1 MNPAQDIVILA
12 ASRLPQGRYGG
23 SLAGLGA
30 VGLGLTVVE
39 GLAKDPALPR
49 PGSLIWGMARNHT
62 QGMNPARTLALKAG
76 LPQDTPAFT
85 INMACGS
92 SLQALI
98 LAAQRLPGESAPV
111 LVGGSEA
118 MSDTP
123 HLMPGLRW
131 GFRMGHRQVP
141 DVMHQDGLRCPVT
154 GLLMGETIERLAA
167 KRGVTR
173 AEADEWAAESHHRA
187 GRADFRR
194 ECLVHPRL
202 DHDETVRPE
211 VTVESLSRLAPA
223 FDPEGQVT
231 AGNASAMSD
240 GAAALLLCRRDQ
252 AGGAAPLARI
262 LGWSEAGVDPLDM
275 GEAPVPAVRRLL
287 AAQGMTVAD
296 IDLWELNE
304 AFSAQLLVCQQQLS
318 IPPERLNVA
327 GGGVA
332 LGHPIGASGARI
344 VCTLVH
350 QLRQRG
356 GGLGVATLGIGGG
369 LGLAVL
375 IEAVGSRQGDQEFA
389 AT

>member
-1 MNPAQDIVILA
+1 MSAASDLLILA
-12 ASRLPQGRYGG
+12 AGRLPQGRYGG
-23 SLAGLGA
+23 RLAGLGA
-30 VGLGLTVVE
+30 VSLGRAAVE
-39 GLAKDPALPR
+39 GLLASPGLPR
-49 PGSLIWGMARNHT
+49 PGSLIWGMARSHT
-62 QGMNPARTLALKAG
+62 QGMNPARTLALQAG
-76 LPQDTPAFT
+76 LPADTPAFT
-85 INMACGS
+85 VNMACGS

-98 LAAQRLPGESAPV
+98 LAAQRLHEGAEAPV

-123 HLMPGLRW
+123 HLVPGLRW

-141 DVMHQDGLRCPVT
+141 DVMHHDGLRCPVT

-167 KRGVTR
+167 KRGITR
-173 AEADEWAAESHHRA
+173 IESDTWAAGSHRRA
-187 GRADFRR
+187 SGADLQA
-194 ECLVHPRL
+194 ELLPHPAL
-202 DHDETVRPE
+202 DHDECIRRE
-211 VTVESLSRLAPA
+211 VTVEELGRLAPV
-223 FDPEGQVT
+223 FDPRGQVT
-231 AGNASAMSD
+231 AGNASALSD
-240 GAAALLLCRRDQ
+240 GAAALLLARRDQ
-252 AGGAAPLARI
+252 AQAPPLARI

-287 AAQGMTVAD
+287 AAHGLTMAD

-304 AFSAQLLVCQQQLS
+304 AFSAQLLVCQRQLDL
-318 IPPERLNVA
+318 PEERLNVA

-344 VCTLVH
+344 VVTLVH

-375 IEAVGSRQGDQEFA
+375 VEVGG
-389 AT
+389 

>member
-1 MNPAQDIVILA
+1 MKRPQDIVILA
-12 ASRLPQGRYGG
+12 ARRLPQGRYGG

-30 VGLGLTVVE
+30 VSLGLTVVE
-39 GLAKDPALPR
+39 DLTKDPALPR

-76 LPQDTPAFT
+76 LPHETPAFT

-98 LAAQRLPGESAPV
+98 LAAQRLPDSAAPV

-123 HLMPGLRW
+123 HLVPGLRW

-141 DVMHQDGLRCPVT
+141 DVMYQDGLRCPIT
-154 GLLMGETIERLAA
+154 GLLMGETIERLAE
-167 KRGVTR
+167 KRGITR
-173 AEADEWAAESHHRA
+173 LEADTWAAESHHRA
-187 GRADFRR
+187 ARADFGA
-194 ECLVHPRL
+194 ECLSHSKL
-202 DHDETVRPE
+202 NHDETIRPE
-211 VTVESLSRLAPA
+211 VSVEALSRLAPV
-223 FDPEGQVT
+223 FDPVGQVT

-240 GAAALLLCRRDQ
+240 GAAALLLARRDQ
-252 AGGAAPLARI
+252 TSDARPLARI
-262 LGWSEAGVDPLDM
+262 LSWSEAGVDPMDM
-275 GEAPVPAVRRLL
+275 GEAPVLAVRRLL
-287 AAQGMTVAD
+287 AAHGMTVAD

-304 AFSAQLLVCQQQLS
+304 AFSAQLLVCQRQLA
-318 IPPERLNVA
+318 IPLERLNVA

-350 QLRQRG
+350 QLKQRG

-375 IEAVGSRQGDQEFA
+375 IEAEP
-389 AT
+389 